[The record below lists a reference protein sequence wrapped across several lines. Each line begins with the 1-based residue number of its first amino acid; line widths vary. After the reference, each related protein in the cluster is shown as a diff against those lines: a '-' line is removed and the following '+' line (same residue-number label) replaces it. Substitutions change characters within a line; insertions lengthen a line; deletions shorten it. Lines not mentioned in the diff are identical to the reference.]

1 MPLRPLRAVA
11 GGVGRNVAVSNIE
24 VRIAGRGSVKEGKA
38 TADATQTAKCDLCGA
53 DTDAVASTSASGG
66 ASGGGAS
73 GGGPFA
79 CKGCLRGRLE
89 AMTVGTWLL
98 REAGDDA
105 GLPWGKVSG

>member
-1 MPLRPLRAVA
+1 M
-11 GGVGRNVAVSNIE
+11 SNIE

-53 DTDAVASTSASGG
+53 DTDAVASTSASG
-66 ASGGGAS
+66 SAS